1 MRNCLKNR
9 LSGPSKDLSVSL
21 RLPRLPNE
29 AELASKNPKLFA
41 QIISK
46 KLQKVVEERADD
58 SILSDHIER
67 VMKTPQAKAPL
78 LMLPSITR
86 ASLRNLQKK
95 TKLTFSN
102 FGKSASA
109 SQLDTKVKIQT
120 SVYPQKL
127 PRLGTFEQTRA
138 DWRTN
143 ELCARWVI
151 QHD

>member
-1 MRNCLKNR
+1 MKNCLKSR
-9 LSGPSKDLSVSL
+9 LSVPCRDLSVPI

-29 AELASKNPKLFA
+29 AELATKNPKLFA
-41 QIISK
+41 QVITK
-46 KLQKVVEERADD
+46 KLQKVLEERADD
-58 SILSDHIER
+58 SILSDHIDR

-109 SQLDTKVKIQT
+109 SQLDTKVKPLKVYNIRCKI
-120 SVYPQKL
+120 SVL
-127 PRLGTFEQTRA
+127 
-138 DWRTN
+138 
-143 ELCARWVI
+143 LCFLR
-151 QHD
+151 